1 MIFHCARPTRGV
13 FDRALREHR
22 RSSGSIPSLLPCA
35 FCEQKEHLAAR
46 ILSKLSDFSPQ
57 VGSLVDP
64 RLRASNEHL
73 LSVRV
78 PRAAGRPGCP
88 LPYHPSA
95 HRCPF
100 FSSNASASLGPQ
112 VPAV

>member
-64 RLRASNEHL
+64 RLRASNEHIL
-73 LSVRV
+73 IVRV
-78 PRAAGRPGCP
+78 PRAGGRPGYQP
-88 LPYHPSA
+88 NP

-100 FSSNASASLGPQ
+100 FFSSASASLGPQ